1 MNRTRRKLVRPKN
14 AYENAN
20 PFSKWSFWWM
30 RDLFKRGLQG
40 PLTDEELY
48 QHRKTLDSEHVTK
61 RFSDLWDD
69 ELKRSNPSVIRMI
82 YRAYGAIFLP
92 LGLVYSLMET
102 ACKSLMPLFLGGLV
116 GYFAADQTSITESDA
131 YYNAIG
137 IVICMLV
144 PVIIFHSFIFYI
156 FQVGTKLRLAFSG
169 LIYRKC
175 LQVSKSSSNDG
186 LRARAINILSNDLG
200 RFDVALCFLHD
211 TWKGPMESI
220 LIGYLMY
227 REIGLSAVIGV
238 SFMLSFIPLQAWA
251 AKKAAYYRE
260 KTAERTDMRVKLM
273 NEIIQGIQVIKMYA
287 WEKSF
292 ARIVA
297 EVRLKEVRA
306 IRGTNYIH
314 AALSCTSMISPLS
327 VFLALCSYVYLGDA
341 LTAQKVYTVSS
352 YFSMLNDSMVHFWPL
367 SITFIAEAMVSAK
380 RCKEFL
386 LDGNRAE
393 SPINMEND
401 TTQSKVKRRI
411 TEEDKLKNVELNG
424 SLLTNG
430 QPHTT
435 TQTQHNRLRDYSPET
450 SKKCVILKN
459 VSASWDA
466 SDGHSNCA
474 IESFSTDIQDRT
486 LAAVVGPV
494 GAGKSSFLN
503 VLLGEVGIVQ
513 GEAFVH
519 GKISYAAQEPWVFEG
534 TIRDNIVFVEDYNER
549 RYKKVIKVCAL
560 ERDLELLPKGDLT
573 VVGERGVSLSGGQ
586 RARVNLARAV
596 YRKAD
601 IYLLDDPL
609 SAVDTHVGKHIFEK
623 CVRDFLSNKI
633 RILVTHQVQYLFD
646 VEHLILMSAG
656 KVAAQGSYQQLQ
668 RSRQFQF
675 LEQTHDESGIDTH
688 SISSH
693 MSRSDSEK
701 SMEHHQHNQLLRPDE
716 VVEEVNQEQQAV
728 GAVKFSVYASYFK
741 ALESAFLLGLIMVLF
756 VIARIML
763 TGVDYFLSRW
773 VIWEENIALN
783 RTTTVPI
790 LMSNATEDEST
801 SPAPV
806 NDTVNLP
813 SPMREMSIEDTARQE
828 LVLVYA
834 VILSATLIVYL
845 IRTFGYFRMCL
856 RISLRLHD
864 RLFRGITRA
873 TMYFFNT
880 NSSGRILNRFSKD
893 IRTVDTDLPRTLLD
907 CLNFAIDVSGVLIIV
922 AIANYW
928 LLVPAAFLVVILGC
942 IRYLYVNTSRS
953 IKRLEGISRSPIYSL
968 TNQTFQG
975 LTTVRA
981 LQAQGAMENEFH
993 EYQNANTSAWFLF
1006 LSCTRAF
1013 ALWSDLLCIGYLTA
1027 VTFSFLMLRN
1037 EFQSGDVGLA
1047 ILHSTT
1053 MTGMC
1058 QWGMR
1063 QTAELE
1069 NEMTSVERVLE
1080 YTEEPSEPP
1089 LETPEKF
1096 KPKTE
1101 WPSKGRIEFINFK
1114 LRYSSKEAPVLRDL
1128 NFTIEPREKIGIV
1141 GRTGAGKSSIIQSIF
1156 RLACNEGM
1164 IRIDDIDI
1172 EHMGLHDLRSRISI
1186 IPQDP
1191 VLFSGTLRY
1200 NLDPMDD
1207 RTDEEMWKALGDV
1220 ELRSYVSTLI
1230 GGLNCRM
1237 YDGGS
1242 NFSVGQRQ
1250 LVCLARAI
1258 LRKNRVLILDEATA
1272 NVDPETDKLIQETIR
1287 SKFADCTV
1295 LTIAHRLHTVMD
1307 SDRVLVMD
1315 AGEARELG
1323 HAYELLQR
1331 PDGYL
1336 RQLVDHTGSA
1346 TAFSLQQ
1353 LAEESYSKRLLNKTE
1368 TPEDH
1373 NVTVALHKKK
1383 E

>member
-1 MNRTRRKLVRPKN
+1 
-14 AYENAN
+14 
-20 PFSKWSFWWM
+20 M

-48 QHRKTLDSEHVTK
+48 QHRKTLDSERVTNK
-61 RFSDLWDD
+61 FAELWED
-69 ELKRSNPSVIRMI
+69 ELKRSNPSVVRMI
-82 YRAYGAIFLP
+82 LRAYGKIFVP
-92 LGLVYSLMET
+92 MGLAFSISET
-102 ACKSLMPLFLGGLV
+102 ICKSLMPLFLGGLV
-116 GYFAADQTSITESDA
+116 GYFATNQTDISEKTA
-131 YYNAIG
+131 YLYAMG

-144 PVIIFHSFIFYI
+144 PVITFHPFIFYI
-156 FQVGTKLRLAFSG
+156 FQVGTKLRLALSG
-169 LIYRKC
+169 LIYRKV

-186 LRARAINILSNDLG
+186 LRGRAINILSNDLG

-220 LIGYLMY
+220 LIGFLMY
-227 REIGLSAVIGV
+227 REIGISAVIGV

-251 AKKAAYYRE
+251 AKKAAYYRQM
-260 KTAERTDMRVKLM
+260 TAERTDMRVKLM

-292 ARIVA
+292 ARVIA
-297 EVRLKEVRA
+297 EVRLKEVKA
-306 IRGTNYIH
+306 IRGTAYIH
-314 AALSCTSMISPLS
+314 AALGCTSMISPLS
-327 VFLALCSYVYLGDA
+327 VFLALCSYVYLGDP

-352 YFSMLNDSMVHFWPL
+352 YFNMLNDSMVTFWPM
-367 SITFIAEAMVSAK
+367 SITFIAEALVSAK
-380 RCKEFL
+380 RCKDFL
-386 LDGNRAE
+386 LDGDKAE
-393 SPINMEND
+393 VPINLEANQQ
-401 TTQSKVKRRI
+401 TGKNKRKISKK
-411 TEEDKLKNVELNG
+411 DKQKNVELNG
-424 SLLTNG
+424 SLLSNG
-430 QPHTT
+430 QVH
-435 TQTQHNRLRDYSPET
+435 HNRLRDYDPEAT
-450 SKKCVILKN
+450 KKCVVLKN
-459 VSASWDA
+459 VSASWDT
-466 SDGHSNCA
+466 SDGHANCA
-474 IESFSTDIQDRT
+474 IEDFSTDIKDQT

-503 VLLGEVGIVQ
+503 VLLGEVGIDK
-513 GEAFVH
+513 GEAMVH
-519 GKISYAAQEPWVFEG
+519 GKISYASQESWVFEG

-549 RYKKVIKVCAL
+549 RYKKVVKVCGL
-560 ERDLELLPKGDLT
+560 ERDMELLPRGDLT

-586 RARVNLARAV
+586 KARVSLARAV

-609 SAVDTHVGKHIFEK
+609 SAVDTHVGKHIFDR
-623 CVRDFLSNKI
+623 CIRDFLSNKI

-646 VEHLILMSAG
+646 VEHLLLMGSG
-656 KVAAQGSYQQLQ
+656 KIMAQGSYQELQ

-675 LEQTHDESGIDTH
+675 LEQTQHDESGIDTH
-688 SISSH
+688 SVSSYL
-693 MSRSDSEK
+693 SRSDSEK
-701 SMEHHQHNQLLRPDE
+701 SMEHQHNQLLRPDE
-716 VVEEVNQEQQAV
+716 HVEDVNQEQQTV
-728 GAVKFSVYASYFK
+728 GSIKMHVYASYIK
-741 ALESAFLLGLIMVLF
+741 ALDSTFLLGIVISLF
-756 VIARIML
+756 VCARIML

-773 VIWEENIALN
+773 VIWEEQIAVN
-783 RTTTVPI
+783 RTTTLLNETDTTIANDTLPI
-790 LMSNATEDEST
+790 NATD
-801 SPAPV
+801 PYIAPLLAS
-806 NDTVNLP
+806 D
-813 SPMREMSIEDTARQE
+813 IQAGIRQE
-828 LVLVYA
+828 LVLFYA
-834 VILSATLIVYL
+834 TILGATLIVYL
-845 IRTFGYFRMCL
+845 IRTFGFFKMCL
-856 RISLRLHD
+856 RISLHLHD

-873 TMYFFNT
+873 SMYFFNT

-893 IRTVDTDLPRTLLD
+893 IRTVDTDLPHTLLD
-907 CLNFAIDVSGVLIIV
+907 CLAFIIDVSGVVIIV

-928 LLVPAAFLVVILGC
+928 LLIPAAIIGVILGM

-953 IKRLEGISRSPIYSL
+953 VKRLESISRSPVFSL

-975 LTTVRA
+975 LTTIRA
-981 LQAQGAMENEFH
+981 LQAQSALEQEFH
-993 EYQNANTSAWFLF
+993 EYQNTNTSAWFLF

-1013 ALWSDLLCIGYLTA
+1013 ALWSDVLCIVYMTA
-1027 VTFSFLMLRN
+1027 VTFSFLLLKD
-1037 EFQSGDVGLA
+1037 EFDSGDVGLA

-1069 NEMTSVERVLE
+1069 NQMTSVERVLE
-1080 YTEEPSEPP
+1080 YTEQPSEAL

-1096 KPKTE
+1096 KPKSE

-1114 LRYSSKEAPVLRDL
+1114 LRYSPKEAPVLKDL

-1164 IRIDDIDI
+1164 IRIDDVDI
-1172 EHMGLHDLRSRISI
+1172 EHIGLHDLRSQVSI

-1200 NLDPMDD
+1200 NLDPMDE
-1207 RTDEEMWKALGDV
+1207 RSDEEMWKALGDV

-1258 LRKNRVLILDEATA
+1258 LRHNKILIMDEATA
-1272 NVDPETDKLIQETIR
+1272 NVDPETDKLIQQTIR
-1287 SKFADCTV
+1287 SKFAHCTV

-1315 AGEARELG
+1315 AGEVRELG
-1323 HAYELLQR
+1323 HPYELLQR
-1331 PDGYL
+1331 TGGYL
-1336 RQLVDHTGSA
+1336 RQLVDNTGAA
-1346 TAFSLQQ
+1346 TSFALQQ
-1353 LAEESYSKRLLNKTE
+1353 AAEQSYSKQILGDDTAAEDLNITLAMEEKTQ
-1368 TPEDH
+1368 
-1373 NVTVALHKKK
+1373 
-1383 E
+1383 

>member
-1 MNRTRRKLVRPKN
+1 MNRTRRKVERPKN
-14 AYENAN
+14 PYTDAN
-20 PFSKWSFWWM
+20 IFSRWSFWWI
-30 RDLFKRGLQG
+30 RKLFRRGLQG
-40 PLTDEELY
+40 PLADEELY
-48 QHRKTLDSEHVTK
+48 QHRSTLDSERVTSQ
-61 RFSDLWDD
+61 FGELWED
-69 ELKRSNPSVIRMI
+69 EKKRSNPSVLRMI
-82 YRAYGAIFLP
+82 WRAYGKTFMP
-92 LGLVYSLMET
+92 LGLAFSLTESC
-102 ACKSLMPLFLGGLV
+102 CKCMMPLFLGRLV
-116 GYFAADQTSITESDA
+116 GYFATDQNTIDVSTA
-131 YYNAIG
+131 YLYALA

-144 PVIIFHSFIFYI
+144 PVITFHPFIFYI
-156 FQVGTKLRLAFSG
+156 FQVGTKLRLALSG

-186 LRARAINILSNDLG
+186 LRARAVNILSNDLG

-211 TWKGPMESI
+211 TWKGPLESI

-227 REIGLSAVIGV
+227 KEIGVSAIIGV

-251 AKKAAYYRE
+251 AKKAAYYRQM
-260 KTAERTDMRVKLM
+260 TAERTDMRVRLM

-292 ARIVA
+292 ARVVA
-297 EVRLKEVRA
+297 DVRLKEVKA
-306 IRGTNYIH
+306 IRGTVYIH

-327 VFLALCSYVYLGDA
+327 VFLALCSYIYFGDA

-352 YFSMLNDSMVHFWPL
+352 YFNMLNDSMVHFWPL
-367 SITFIAEAMVSAK
+367 SITFIAEGLVSAR

-386 LDGNRAE
+386 LDGDKAE
-393 SPINMEND
+393 VPINLEVNSKTKKRTP
-401 TTQSKVKRRI
+401 TT
-411 TEEDKLKNVELNG
+411 EDKKNVELNG
-424 SLLTNG
+424 SLLSNG
-430 QPHTT
+430 PAMPPPTQP
-435 TQTQHNRLRDYSPET
+435 QPNRLRDYSPEAA
-450 SKKCVILKN
+450 KKCVILKN
-459 VSASWDA
+459 VSATWGA
-466 SDGHSNCA
+466 SDGLSNCA
-474 IESFSTDIQDRT
+474 ISNFSTEIQDKT

-503 VLLGEVGIVQ
+503 VLLGEVAIDE

-519 GKISYAAQEPWVFEG
+519 GKVSYAAQEPWVFEG

-549 RYKKVIKVCAL
+549 RYKKVLKACAL
-560 ERDLELLPKGDLT
+560 ERDLELLPRGDLT

-586 RARVNLARAV
+586 KARVNLARAV

-609 SAVDTHVGKHIFEK
+609 SAVDTHVGKHIFDK
-623 CVRDFLSNKI
+623 CIRDFLANKI
-633 RILVTHQVQYLFD
+633 RILVTHQLQYLFE
-646 VEHLILMSAG
+646 VEHLLLMSG
-656 KVAAQGSYQQLQ
+656 GQIVAQGSYQQLQ

-688 SISSH
+688 SVSSH

-716 VVEEVNQEQQAV
+716 TVEDVNQEQQSV

-741 ALESAFLLGLIMVLF
+741 ALESTFLLGLIIVLF
-756 VIARIML
+756 ISARIML

-773 VIWEENIALN
+773 VNWEEKVA
-783 RTTTVPI
+783 R
-790 LMSNATEDEST
+790 NATMYAATTEV
-801 SPAPV
+801 PV
-806 NDTVNLP
+806 NDTLATNATTTLDNNSV
-813 SPMREMSIEDTARQE
+813 EGDIRQQ
-828 LVLVYA
+828 LILFYA
-834 VILSATLIVYL
+834 TILSCTLIVYL
-845 IRTFGYFRMCL
+845 MRTFGYFRMCL

-873 TMYFFNT
+873 TMFFFNT
-880 NSSGRILNRFSKD
+880 NSSGRILNRFAKD
-893 IRTVDTDLPRTLLD
+893 IRTIDCDLPHTLLD
-907 CLNFAIDVSGVLIIV
+907 CVAFAIDVTGVLIIV

-928 LLVPAAFLVVILGC
+928 LLVPAAVIVGVLAV
-942 IRYLYVNTSRS
+942 IRYTYVTISRS
-953 IKRLEGISRSPIYSL
+953 IKRLEAISRSPVYSL

-981 LQAQGAMENEFH
+981 LQAQSALEYEFH
-993 EYQNANTSAWFLF
+993 GYQNANTSAWFLL
-1006 LSCTRAF
+1006 LSSTRAF
-1013 ALWSDLLCIGYLTA
+1013 ALWSDLLCIAYMAA
-1027 VTFSFLMLRN
+1027 VTFSFLLLRN
-1037 EFQSGDVGLA
+1037 EFNSGDVGLA

-1063 QTAELE
+1063 QTAQLE

-1080 YTEEPSEPP
+1080 YTEQPSEPP
-1089 LETPEKF
+1089 LETAEKF
-1096 KPKTE
+1096 KPKTD
-1101 WPSKGRIEFINFK
+1101 WPNKGRIEFINFK
-1114 LRYSSKEAPVLRDL
+1114 LRYSPKETTVLRNL
-1128 NFTIEPREKIGIV
+1128 NFTIEPCEKIGIV

-1172 EHMGLHDLRSRISI
+1172 EHIGLHDLRSRISI

-1200 NLDPMDD
+1200 NLDPMDE

-1258 LRKNRVLILDEATA
+1258 LRNNRILILDEATA
-1272 NVDPETDKLIQETIR
+1272 NVDPETDKLIQQTIR
-1287 SKFADCTV
+1287 SKFANCTV

-1315 AGEARELG
+1315 AGEARELA
-1323 HAYELLQR
+1323 HPYELLQR
-1331 PDGYL
+1331 PGGYL
-1336 RQLVDHTGSA
+1336 RHLVDNTGSA
-1346 TAFSLQQ
+1346 TALALQQ
-1353 LAEESYSKRLLNKTE
+1353 AAEESYSKCLLDKDITAAA
-1368 TPEDH
+1368 TTLP
-1373 NVTVALHKKK
+1373 LHEKN

>member
-1 MNRTRRKLVRPKN
+1 MNRTRRKIVRPKN
-14 AYENAN
+14 PYTNAN
-20 PFSKWSFWWM
+20 LFSQWSFWWM

-48 QHRKTLDSEHVTK
+48 QHRKTLDSERVTSK
-61 RFSDLWDD
+61 FSDLWED
-69 ELKRSNPSVIRMI
+69 EKKRSNPSVVRMI
-82 YRAYGAIFLP
+82 FRAYGSVFMP
-92 LGLVYSLMET
+92 LGIAFSMVESC
-102 ACKSLMPLFLGGLV
+102 CKSVMPLFLGCLV
-116 GYFAADQTSITESDA
+116 GYFAADQTTISESEA
-131 YYNAIG
+131 YCYALG
-137 IVICMLV
+137 IVVCMLV
-144 PVIIFHSFIFYI
+144 PVLTFHPFIFYI
-156 FQVGTKLRLAFSG
+156 FQVGTKLRLALSG

-227 REIGLSAVIGV
+227 REIGMSAVIGV

-251 AKKAAYYRE
+251 AKKAAYYRQ

-292 ARIVA
+292 ARVVA
-297 EVRLKEVRA
+297 EVRLKEVKA
-306 IRGTNYIH
+306 IRGTAYIH

-341 LTAQKVYTVSS
+341 LTAKKVYMVSS
-352 YFSMLNDSMVHFWPL
+352 YFNMLNDSMVHFWPL
-367 SITFIAEAMVSAK
+367 SLTFIAEALVSSR

-386 LDGNRAE
+386 LDGDKAE
-393 SPINMEND
+393 VPINLEAD
-401 TTQSKVKRRI
+401 AKQSKNKRKL
-411 TEEDKLKNVELNG
+411 TEEDKLKNLELNG
-424 SLLTNG
+424 SLLVNG
-430 QPHTT
+430 QPQM
-435 TQTQHNRLRDYSPET
+435 TQAQPPNRLRDYCPEAT
-450 SKKCVILKN
+450 QKCVILKN
-459 VSASWDA
+459 VTASWDA

-474 IESFSTDIQDRT
+474 IDSFSTDIQDQT
-486 LAAVVGPV
+486 LTAVVGPV

-503 VLLGEVGIVQ
+503 VLLGEVGIDQ
-513 GEAFVH
+513 GEALVH

-549 RYKKVIKVCAL
+549 RYKKVIKACAL
-560 ERDLELLPKGDLT
+560 ERDMELLPRGDLT

-586 RARVNLARAV
+586 KARVNLARAV

-623 CVRDFLSNKI
+623 CIRDFLSNKI
-633 RILVTHQVQYLFD
+633 RILVTHQLQYLFD
-646 VEHLILMSAG
+646 VEHLLLMSSG
-656 KVAAQGSYQQLQ
+656 KVVAQGSYQELQ

-688 SISSH
+688 SVSSH

-701 SMEHHQHNQLLRPDE
+701 SMEHHQHNPLLRPDE
-716 VVEEVNQEQQAV
+716 TVEELNQEQQSV

-741 ALESAFLLGLIMVLF
+741 ALESTFLLGLIVVLF
-756 VIARIML
+756 ICARVML

-773 VIWEENIALN
+773 VIWEEKIALN
-783 RTTTVPI
+783 GSTIALPAAV
-790 LMSNATEDEST
+790 NATLDLST
-801 SPAPV
+801 EAPA
-806 NDTVNLP
+806 NDTVNTAAP
-813 SPMREMSIEDTARQE
+813 TSYESAEDDVRQQ
-828 LVLVYA
+828 LVLFYA
-834 VILSATLIVYL
+834 VILAATLIVYL
-845 IRTFGYFRMCL
+845 MRTFGYFRMCL

-873 TMYFFNT
+873 SMYFFNT

-893 IRTVDTDLPRTLLD
+893 IRTVDTDLPHTLLD
-907 CLNFAIDVSGVLIIV
+907 CLAFAIDVSGVLIIV

-928 LLVPAAFLVVILGC
+928 LLVPAAVIVVVLAC

-953 IKRLEGISRSPIYSL
+953 VKRLEGISRSPVYSL

-981 LQAQGAMENEFH
+981 LQAQSALETEFH

-1013 ALWSDLLCIGYLTA
+1013 ALWSDLLCIGYMTA
-1027 VTFSFLMLRN
+1027 VTFSFLLLRN
-1037 EFQSGDVGLA
+1037 EFNSGDVGLA

-1080 YTEEPSEPP
+1080 YTEQPSEPP

-1114 LRYSSKEAPVLRDL
+1114 LRYSPKEAPVLRDL
-1128 NFTIEPREKIGIV
+1128 NFTIESREKIGIV

-1164 IRIDDIDI
+1164 IRIDDVDI

-1200 NLDPMDD
+1200 NLDPMDE
-1207 RTDEEMWKALGDV
+1207 RTDDEMWKALGDV

-1258 LRKNRVLILDEATA
+1258 LRNNRVLILDEATA
-1272 NVDPETDKLIQETIR
+1272 NVDPETDKLIQQTIR
-1287 SKFADCTV
+1287 SKFANCTV

-1315 AGEARELG
+1315 AGEVRELG

-1331 PDGYL
+1331 SGGYL
-1336 RQLVDHTGSA
+1336 RHLVDNTGSA
-1346 TAFSLQQ
+1346 TANALQQ
-1353 LAEESYSKRLLNKTE
+1353 AAEESYSKRLLDE
-1368 TPEDH
+1368 RVPAEDL
-1373 NVTVALHKKK
+1373 NLTAALHEQK

>member
-1 MNRTRRKLVRPKN
+1 MNRTRRKVVRPKN
-14 AYENAN
+14 PYTEAN
-20 PFSKWSFWWM
+20 LISRWSFWWM
-30 RDLFKRGLQG
+30 RDLFKRGLKG

-48 QHRKTLDSEHVTK
+48 QHRKTLDSERVTNK
-61 RFSDLWDD
+61 FAELWDD
-69 ELKRSNPSVIRMI
+69 ELKRDDPSVVRMI
-82 YRAYGAIFLP
+82 LRAYGKIFVP
-92 LGLVYSLMET
+92 MGLAFSLAET
-102 ACKSLMPLFLGGLV
+102 VCKSCMPLFLGNLV
-116 GYFAADQTSITESDA
+116 GYFAVNQTEISEQTA
-131 YYNAIG
+131 YLYAIG

-144 PVIIFHSFIFYI
+144 PVLTFHPFIFYI
-156 FQVGTKLRLAFSG
+156 FQVGTKLRLALSG
-169 LIYRKC
+169 LIYRKV

-186 LRARAINILSNDLG
+186 LRGRAINILSNDLG

-211 TWKGPMESI
+211 TWKGPMES
-220 LIGYLMY
+220 LIIGFLMY
-227 REIGLSAVIGV
+227 RQIGISAVIGV

-251 AKKAAYYRE
+251 AKKAAYYRQM
-260 KTAERTDMRVKLM
+260 TAERTDLRVKLM

-287 WEKSF
+287 WERSF
-292 ARIVA
+292 ARVIA
-297 EVRLKEVRA
+297 EVRLKEVKA
-306 IRGTNYIH
+306 IRGTAYIH
-314 AALSCTSMISPLS
+314 AALGCTSMISPLS
-327 VFLALCSYVYLGDA
+327 VFLALCSYVYLGDP

-352 YFSMLNDSMVHFWPL
+352 YFNMLNDSMVTFWPM
-367 SITFIAEAMVSAK
+367 SITFIAEALVSAK

-386 LDGNRAE
+386 LDGDRAE
-393 SPINMEND
+393 VPINLEANQQ
-401 TTQSKVKRRI
+401 TAKNKRKI
-411 TEEDKLKNVELNG
+411 TKEDKQKNVELNG
-424 SLLTNG
+424 SLLPNG
-430 QPHTT
+430 KP
-435 TQTQHNRLRDYSPET
+435 QHNRLRDYDPEAT
-450 SKKCVILKN
+450 KKCVVLKN
-459 VSASWDA
+459 VSASWDTC
-466 SDGHSNCA
+466 DGHANCA
-474 IESFSTDIQDRT
+474 IEEFSTDIPDKT
-486 LAAVVGPV
+486 LTAVVGPV

-503 VLLGEVGIVQ
+503 VLLGEVGIDK
-513 GEAFVH
+513 GEAMVH
-519 GKISYAAQEPWVFEG
+519 GKVSYASQEPWVFEG

-549 RYKKVIKVCAL
+549 RYKKVVKACGL
-560 ERDLELLPKGDLT
+560 ERDMELLPRGDLT

-586 RARVNLARAV
+586 KARVSLARAV

-609 SAVDTHVGKHIFEK
+609 SAVDTHVGKHIFDR
-623 CVRDFLSNKI
+623 CIRDFLSNKI

-646 VEHLILMSAG
+646 VEHLLLMGNGKIL
-656 KVAAQGSYQQLQ
+656 AQGSYQELQ

-675 LEQTHDESGIDTH
+675 LEQTLHDESGIGDTH
-688 SISSH
+688 SLKSQI
-693 MSRSDSEK
+693 SRSDSEK
-701 SMEHHQHNQLLRPDE
+701 SMEHHHQQLLQPGE
-716 VVEEVNQEQQAV
+716 EVEEINQEQQSV
-728 GAVKFSVYASYFK
+728 GAIKMHVYASYIK
-741 ALESAFLLGLIMVLF
+741 ALDSTFLLGLIVSLF
-756 VIARIML
+756 ICARVML

-773 VIWEENIALN
+773 VIWEEKIAVNGTAALLNESDPMPTNDTLALN
-783 RTTTVPI
+783 
-790 LMSNATEDEST
+790 ATDEAIT
-801 SPAPV
+801 PLIA
-806 NDTVNLP
+806 DK
-813 SPMREMSIEDTARQE
+813 IEAGIRQE
-828 LVLVYA
+828 MVLFYA
-834 VILSATLIVYL
+834 TILGATLIVYL
-845 IRTFGYFRMCL
+845 LRTFGFFKMCL
-856 RISLRLHD
+856 RISLHLHD

-873 TMYFFNT
+873 SMYFFNT

-893 IRTVDTDLPRTLLD
+893 IRTVDTDLPHTLLD
-907 CLNFAIDVSGVLIIV
+907 CMAFIIDVSGVVIIV

-928 LLVPAAFLVVILGC
+928 LLVPAAIIGTVLGL

-953 IKRLEGISRSPIYSL
+953 VKRIESISRSPVFSL

-975 LTTVRA
+975 LTTIRA
-981 LQAQGAMENEFH
+981 LQAQSTLELEFH
-993 EYQNANTSAWFLF
+993 EYQNTNTSAWFLF

-1013 ALWSDLLCIGYLTA
+1013 ALWSDLLCIAYMAA
-1027 VTFSFLMLRN
+1027 VTFSFLLLKD
-1037 EFQSGDVGLA
+1037 EFDSGDVGLA

-1069 NEMTSVERVLE
+1069 NQMTSVERVLE
-1080 YTEEPSEPP
+1080 YMEQPPEAP
-1089 LETPEKF
+1089 LETSEKF

-1114 LRYSSKEAPVLRDL
+1114 LRYSPKEAPVLRDL

-1164 IRIDDIDI
+1164 IRIDDVDI
-1172 EHMGLHDLRSRISI
+1172 EHLGLHDLRSQISI

-1200 NLDPMDD
+1200 NLDPMDE

-1258 LRKNRVLILDEATA
+1258 LRHNKILIMDEATA
-1272 NVDPETDKLIQETIR
+1272 NVDPETDKLIQQTIR
-1287 SKFADCTV
+1287 SKFGHCTV

-1323 HAYELLQR
+1323 HPYELLQR
-1331 PDGYL
+1331 PGGYL
-1336 RQLVDHTGSA
+1336 RQLVDNTGAA
-1346 TAFSLQQ
+1346 TAFALQQ
-1353 LAEESYSKRLLNKTE
+1353 AAEQSYSKQLLGDDDDTAAQDLNISL
-1368 TPEDH
+1368 
-1373 NVTVALHKKK
+1373 ALEEKSQ
-1383 E
+1383 

>member
-1 MNRTRRKLVRPKN
+1 MNRTRRKVVRPKN
-14 AYENAN
+14 PYTKAN
-20 PFSKWSFWWM
+20 FFSQWSFWWM

-48 QHRKTLDSEHVTK
+48 QHRKTLDSERVTNK
-61 RFSDLWDD
+61 FAELWDD
-69 ELKRSNPSVIRMI
+69 ELKRSNPSVVRMI
-82 YRAYGAIFLP
+82 LRAYGKIFLP
-92 LGLVYSLMET
+92 MGLAFSISET
-102 ACKSLMPLFLGGLV
+102 ICKSLMPLFLGGLV
-116 GYFAADQTSITESDA
+116 GYFATNQTDISEQSA
-131 YYNAIG
+131 YLYAMG

-144 PVIIFHSFIFYI
+144 PVITFHPFIFYI
-156 FQVGTKLRLAFSG
+156 FQVGTKLRLALSG

-186 LRARAINILSNDLG
+186 LRGRAINILSNDLG

-220 LIGYLMY
+220 LIGFLMY
-227 REIGLSAVIGV
+227 REIGISAVIGV

-251 AKKAAYYRE
+251 AKKAAYYRQ
-260 KTAERTDMRVKLM
+260 KTAERTDLRVKLM

-292 ARIVA
+292 ARVIA
-297 EVRLKEVRA
+297 EVRLKEVKA
-306 IRGTNYIH
+306 IRGTAYVH
-314 AALSCTSMISPLS
+314 AALGCTSMISPLS
-327 VFLALCSYVYLGDA
+327 VFLALCSYVYLGDP

-352 YFSMLNDSMVHFWPL
+352 YFNMLNDSMVTFWPM
-367 SITFIAEAMVSAK
+367 SITFIAEALVSAK
-380 RCKEFL
+380 RCKDFL
-386 LDGNRAE
+386 LDGDRAE
-393 SPINMEND
+393 VPINMEANQQ
-401 TTQSKVKRRI
+401 TGKNKRKI
-411 TEEDKLKNVELNG
+411 TKKDKQKNVELNG
-424 SLLTNG
+424 SLLCNG
-430 QPHTT
+430 QL
-435 TQTQHNRLRDYSPET
+435 QHNRLRDYDPEAT
-450 SKKCVILKN
+450 EKCVVLKN

-466 SDGHSNCA
+466 SEGHANCA
-474 IESFSTDIQDRT
+474 IEDFSTVIKDHT

-503 VLLGEVGIVQ
+503 VLLGEVGIDK
-513 GEAFVH
+513 GEAMVH
-519 GKISYAAQEPWVFEG
+519 GKISYASQESWVFEG

-549 RYKKVIKVCAL
+549 RYKKVVKACGL
-560 ERDLELLPKGDLT
+560 ERDMELLPRGDLT

-586 RARVNLARAV
+586 KARVSLARAV

-609 SAVDTHVGKHIFEK
+609 SAVDTHVGKHIFDR
-623 CVRDFLSNKI
+623 CIRDFLSNKI

-646 VEHLILMSAG
+646 VEHMLLMGSG
-656 KVAAQGSYQQLQ
+656 KIVAQGSYQDLQ

-675 LEQTHDESGIDTH
+675 LEQTQHDESGIDTH
-688 SISSH
+688 SVSSYL
-693 MSRSDSEK
+693 SRSDSEK
-701 SMEHHQHNQLLRPDE
+701 SMEHQHNQLLRPDE
-716 VVEEVNQEQQAV
+716 HVEEVNQEQQSV
-728 GAVKFSVYASYFK
+728 GAIKMHVYASYIK
-741 ALESAFLLGLIMVLF
+741 ALDSTFLLCIIISLF
-756 VIARIML
+756 VCARVML

-773 VIWEENIALN
+773 VIWEEQISANSTTSLLN
-783 RTTTVPI
+783 ENDTVPI
-790 LMSNATEDEST
+790 NST
-801 SPAPV
+801 DPSIAP
-806 NDTVNLP
+806 L
-813 SPMREMSIEDTARQE
+813 TAGEIQASVRQE
-828 LVLVYA
+828 LVLFYA
-834 VILSATLIVYL
+834 TILGATLIVYL
-845 IRTFGYFRMCL
+845 IRTFGFFKMCL
-856 RISLRLHD
+856 RISLHLHD

-873 TMYFFNT
+873 SMYFFNT

-893 IRTVDTDLPRTLLD
+893 IRTVDTDLPHTLLD
-907 CLNFAIDVSGVLIIV
+907 CLAFIIDVSGVVIIV

-928 LLVPAAFLVVILGC
+928 LLVPATIIGLILGM

-953 IKRLEGISRSPIYSL
+953 VKRLESISRSPVFSL

-975 LTTVRA
+975 LTTIRA
-981 LQAQGAMENEFH
+981 LEAQSALEQEFH
-993 EYQNANTSAWFLF
+993 EYQNTNTSAWFLF

-1013 ALWSDLLCIGYLTA
+1013 ALWSDVLCIVYMTA
-1027 VTFSFLMLRN
+1027 VTFSFLLLKN
-1037 EFQSGDVGLA
+1037 EFDSGDVGLA

-1069 NEMTSVERVLE
+1069 NQMTSVERVLE
-1080 YTEEPSEPP
+1080 YTEQPSEAP
-1089 LETPEKF
+1089 LETSEKC

-1114 LRYSSKEAPVLRDL
+1114 LRYSPKEAPVLKDL
-1128 NFTIEPREKIGIV
+1128 NFTIESREKIGIV

-1164 IRIDDIDI
+1164 IRIDDVDI
-1172 EHMGLHDLRSRISI
+1172 EHIGLHDLRSQVSI

-1200 NLDPMDD
+1200 NLDPMDE
-1207 RTDEEMWKALGDV
+1207 RSDEEMWKALGDV

-1258 LRKNRVLILDEATA
+1258 LRHNKILIMDEATA
-1272 NVDPETDKLIQETIR
+1272 NVDPETDKLIQQTIR
-1287 SKFADCTV
+1287 TKFAHCTV

-1307 SDRVLVMD
+1307 SDKVLVMD
-1315 AGEARELG
+1315 AGEVRELG
-1323 HAYELLQR
+1323 HPYELLQR
-1331 PDGYL
+1331 SGGYL
-1336 RQLVDHTGSA
+1336 RQLVDNTGAA
-1346 TAFSLQQ
+1346 TSFALQQ
-1353 LAEESYSKRLLNKTE
+1353 AAEQSYSKQVLGDDTAA
-1368 TPEDH
+1368 EDM
-1373 NVTVALHKKK
+1373 NITLAMEEKSQ
-1383 E
+1383 

>member
-1 MNRTRRKLVRPKN
+1 MNRTRRKIVRPKN
-14 AYENAN
+14 PYTNAN
-20 PFSKWSFWWM
+20 LFSQWSFWWM

-48 QHRKTLDSEHVTK
+48 QHRKTLDSERVTSK
-61 RFSDLWDD
+61 FSELWED
-69 ELKRSNPSVIRMI
+69 EKKRSNPSVVRMI
-82 YRAYGAIFLP
+82 FRAYGSVFMP
-92 LGLVYSLMET
+92 LGIAFSMVESC
-102 ACKSLMPLFLGGLV
+102 CKSLMPLFLGCLV
-116 GYFAADQTSITESDA
+116 GYFAADQTTISESEA
-131 YYNAIG
+131 YCYALG
-137 IVICMLV
+137 IVVCMLV
-144 PVIIFHSFIFYI
+144 PVLTFHPFIFYI
-156 FQVGTKLRLAFSG
+156 FQVGTKLRLALSG

-227 REIGLSAVIGV
+227 REIGMSAVIGV

-251 AKKAAYYRE
+251 AKKAAYYRQ

-292 ARIVA
+292 ARVVA
-297 EVRLKEVRA
+297 EVRLKEVKA
-306 IRGTNYIH
+306 IRGTAYIH

-341 LTAQKVYTVSS
+341 LTAKKVYMVSS
-352 YFSMLNDSMVHFWPL
+352 YFNMLNDSMVHFWPL
-367 SITFIAEAMVSAK
+367 SLTFIAEALVSSR

-386 LDGNRAE
+386 LDGDKAE
-393 SPINMEND
+393 VPINLEAD
-401 TTQSKVKRRI
+401 AKQSKNKRKL
-411 TEEDKLKNVELNG
+411 TEEDKLKNLELNG
-424 SLLTNG
+424 SLLVNG
-430 QPHTT
+430 QPQM
-435 TQTQHNRLRDYSPET
+435 TQSQPPNRLRDYCPEAPQ
-450 SKKCVILKN
+450 KCVILRN
-459 VSASWDA
+459 VTASWDA

-474 IESFSTDIQDRT
+474 IDSFSTDIQDQT
-486 LAAVVGPV
+486 LTAVVGPV

-503 VLLGEVGIVQ
+503 VLLGEVGIDQ
-513 GEAFVH
+513 GEALVH

-549 RYKKVIKVCAL
+549 RYKKVIKACAL
-560 ERDLELLPKGDLT
+560 ERDMELLPRGDLT

-586 RARVNLARAV
+586 KARVNLARAV

-623 CVRDFLSNKI
+623 CIRDFLSNKI
-633 RILVTHQVQYLFD
+633 RILVTHQLQYLFD
-646 VEHLILMSAG
+646 VEHLLLMSSG
-656 KVAAQGSYQQLQ
+656 KVVAQGSYQELQ

-688 SISSH
+688 SVSSH

-701 SMEHHQHNQLLRPDE
+701 SMEHHQHNPLLRPDE
-716 VVEEVNQEQQAV
+716 TVEELNQEQQSV

-741 ALESAFLLGLIMVLF
+741 ALESTFLLGLIVVLF
-756 VIARIML
+756 ICARVML

-773 VIWEENIALN
+773 VIWEEKIALN
-783 RTTTVPI
+783 GSTVALPAAV
-790 LMSNATEDEST
+790 NATLDLST
-801 SPAPV
+801 EAPV
-806 NDTVNLP
+806 NDTVNTATP
-813 SPMREMSIEDTARQE
+813 TSFESVEDDVRQQ
-828 LVLVYA
+828 LVLFYA
-834 VILSATLIVYL
+834 VILAATLIVYL
-845 IRTFGYFRMCL
+845 MRTFGYFRMCL

-873 TMYFFNT
+873 SMYFFNT

-893 IRTVDTDLPRTLLD
+893 IRTVDTDLPHTLLD
-907 CLNFAIDVSGVLIIV
+907 CLAFAIDVSGVLIIV

-928 LLVPAAFLVVILGC
+928 LLVPAAVIVVVLAC

-953 IKRLEGISRSPIYSL
+953 VKRLEGISRSPVYSL

-981 LQAQGAMENEFH
+981 LQAQSALETEFH

-1013 ALWSDLLCIGYLTA
+1013 ALWSDLLCIGYMTA
-1027 VTFSFLMLRN
+1027 VTFSFLLLRN
-1037 EFQSGDVGLA
+1037 EFNSGDVGLA

-1080 YTEEPSEPP
+1080 YTEQPSEPP

-1114 LRYSSKEAPVLRDL
+1114 LRYSPKEAPVLRDL
-1128 NFTIEPREKIGIV
+1128 NFTIESREKIGIV

-1164 IRIDDIDI
+1164 IRIDDVDI

-1200 NLDPMDD
+1200 NLDPMDE
-1207 RTDEEMWKALGDV
+1207 RTDDEMWKALGDV

-1258 LRKNRVLILDEATA
+1258 LRNNRVLILDEATA
-1272 NVDPETDKLIQETIR
+1272 NVDPETDKLIQQTIR
-1287 SKFADCTV
+1287 SKFANCTV

-1315 AGEARELG
+1315 AGEVRELG

-1331 PDGYL
+1331 SGGYL
-1336 RQLVDHTGSA
+1336 RHLVDNTGSA
-1346 TAFSLQQ
+1346 TANALQQ
-1353 LAEESYSKRLLNKTE
+1353 AAEESYSKRLLDGRV
-1368 TPEDH
+1368 PAEDL
-1373 NVTVALHKKK
+1373 NLTAALHEQK

>member
-1 MNRTRRKLVRPKN
+1 MNRTRRKVVRPKN
-14 AYENAN
+14 PYTEAN
-20 PFSKWSFWWM
+20 FFSQWSFWWM
-30 RDLFKRGLQG
+30 RDLFKRGLKG

-48 QHRKTLDSEHVTK
+48 QHRKTLDSERVTNK
-61 RFSDLWDD
+61 FAELWDD
-69 ELKRSNPSVIRMI
+69 ELKRDDPSVVRMI
-82 YRAYGAIFLP
+82 LRAYGKIFVP
-92 LGLVYSLMET
+92 MGLAFSLAET
-102 ACKSLMPLFLGGLV
+102 VCKSCMPLFLGNLV
-116 GYFAADQTSITESDA
+116 GYFAVNQTEISEQTA
-131 YYNAIG
+131 YLYAIG

-144 PVIIFHSFIFYI
+144 PVLTFHPFIFYI
-156 FQVGTKLRLAFSG
+156 FQVGTKLRLALSG
-169 LIYRKC
+169 LIYRKV

-186 LRARAINILSNDLG
+186 LRGRAINILSNDLG

-211 TWKGPMESI
+211 TWKGPMES
-220 LIGYLMY
+220 LIIGFLMY
-227 REIGLSAVIGV
+227 REIGISAVIGV

-251 AKKAAYYRE
+251 AKKAAYYRQM
-260 KTAERTDMRVKLM
+260 TAERTDLRVKLM

-287 WEKSF
+287 WERSF
-292 ARIVA
+292 ARVIA
-297 EVRLKEVRA
+297 EVRLKEVKA
-306 IRGTNYIH
+306 IRGTAYIH
-314 AALSCTSMISPLS
+314 AALGCTSMISPLS
-327 VFLALCSYVYLGDA
+327 VFLALCSYVYLGDP

-352 YFSMLNDSMVHFWPL
+352 YFNMLNDSMVTFWPM
-367 SITFIAEAMVSAK
+367 SITFIAEALVSAK

-386 LDGNRAE
+386 LDGDRAE
-393 SPINMEND
+393 VPINLEANQQ
-401 TTQSKVKRRI
+401 TAKNKRKVSK
-411 TEEDKLKNVELNG
+411 EDKQKNVELNG
-424 SLLTNG
+424 SLLSNG
-430 QPHTT
+430 KP
-435 TQTQHNRLRDYSPET
+435 QHNRLRDYDPEAP
-450 SKKCVILKN
+450 KKCVVLKN
-459 VSASWDA
+459 VSASWDTC
-466 SDGHSNCA
+466 DGHANCA
-474 IESFSTDIQDRT
+474 IEDFSTDIPDQT
-486 LAAVVGPV
+486 LTAVVGPV

-503 VLLGEVGIVQ
+503 VLLGEVGIDK
-513 GEAFVH
+513 GEAMVH
-519 GKISYAAQEPWVFEG
+519 GKVSYASQEPWVFEG

-549 RYKKVIKVCAL
+549 RYKKVVKACGL
-560 ERDLELLPKGDLT
+560 ERDMELLPRGDLT

-586 RARVNLARAV
+586 KARVSLARAV

-609 SAVDTHVGKHIFEK
+609 SAVDTHVGKHIFDR
-623 CVRDFLSNKI
+623 CIRDFLANKI

-646 VEHLILMSAG
+646 VEHLLLMGNG
-656 KVAAQGSYQQLQ
+656 KIMAQGSYQELQ

-675 LEQTHDESGIDTH
+675 LEQTLHDESGIGDTH
-688 SISSH
+688 SLKSQI
-693 MSRSDSEK
+693 SRSDSEK
-701 SMEHHQHNQLLRPDE
+701 SMEHHQQLLQPGE
-716 VVEEVNQEQQAV
+716 EVEELNQEQQSV
-728 GAVKFSVYASYFK
+728 GAIKMHVYASYIK
-741 ALESAFLLGLIMVLF
+741 ALDSTFLLGLIVSLF
-756 VIARIML
+756 ICARVML

-773 VIWEENIALN
+773 VIWEEKIAINGTAALLSEGDPMPTNDTLALN
-783 RTTTVPI
+783 
-790 LMSNATEDEST
+790 ATD
-801 SPAPV
+801 A
-806 NDTVNLP
+806 
-813 SPMREMSIEDTARQE
+813 SITPLIADKIEAGIRQE
-828 LVLVYA
+828 LVLFYA
-834 VILSATLIVYL
+834 TILGATLIVYL
-845 IRTFGYFRMCL
+845 IRTFGFFKMCL
-856 RISLRLHD
+856 RISLHLHD

-873 TMYFFNT
+873 SMYFFNT

-893 IRTVDTDLPRTLLD
+893 IRTVDTDLPHTLLD
-907 CLNFAIDVSGVLIIV
+907 CMAFIIDVSGVVIIV

-928 LLVPAAFLVVILGC
+928 LLVPAAIIGTVLGL

-953 IKRLEGISRSPIYSL
+953 VKRIESISRSPVFSL

-975 LTTVRA
+975 LTTIRA
-981 LQAQGAMENEFH
+981 LQAQSALELEFH
-993 EYQNANTSAWFLF
+993 EYQNTNTSAWFLF

-1013 ALWSDLLCIGYLTA
+1013 ALWSDLLCIAYMAA
-1027 VTFSFLMLRN
+1027 VTFSFLLLKD
-1037 EFQSGDVGLA
+1037 EFDSGDVGLA

-1069 NEMTSVERVLE
+1069 NQMTSVERVLE
-1080 YTEEPSEPP
+1080 YMEQPPEAP

-1114 LRYSSKEAPVLRDL
+1114 LRYSPKEAPVLRDL

-1164 IRIDDIDI
+1164 IRIDDVDI
-1172 EHMGLHDLRSRISI
+1172 EHLGLHDLRSQISI

-1200 NLDPMDD
+1200 NLDPMDE

-1258 LRKNRVLILDEATA
+1258 LRHNKILIMDEATA
-1272 NVDPETDKLIQETIR
+1272 NVDPETDKLIQQTIR
-1287 SKFADCTV
+1287 SKFGHCTV

-1323 HAYELLQR
+1323 HPYELLQR
-1331 PDGYL
+1331 SGGYL
-1336 RQLVDHTGSA
+1336 RQLVDNTGAA
-1346 TAFSLQQ
+1346 TAFALQQ
-1353 LAEESYSKRLLNKTE
+1353 AAEQSYSKQLLGDDDDTAAQDLNITLEEKSQ
-1368 TPEDH
+1368 
-1373 NVTVALHKKK
+1373 
-1383 E
+1383 